1 MVVSSAPQIRYPDY
15 YGIDMPRVEEFCV
28 FRATIEL
35 IKARGMLNLINET
48 YHKCKQEVEKPRG
61 EVITNQVQ
69 EIYRPFSVEEINN
82 KIVEM
87 LRPEGMKTPVDIVY
101 QSIEGLHK
109 AIPEHRGDW
118 YFTGDYPTQG
128 GMRLVNQAF
137 VNYVERVFQKEAKF

>member
-1 MVVSSAPQIRYPDY
+1 
-15 YGIDMPRVEEFCV
+15 
-28 FRATIEL
+28 
-35 IKARGMLNLINET
+35 
-48 YHKCKQEVEKPRG
+48 
-61 EVITNQVQ
+61 
-69 EIYRPFSVEEINN
+69 
-82 KIVEM
+82 
-87 LRPEGMKTPVDIVY
+87 MKTPVDIVY